1 MMDSVQTARIRISPA
16 TCTVRNVGIH
26 HSAHPVIPGVFRE
39 DKSPDNECQ
48 PVRTV
53 RMFRVELKSVT
64 RRGNRVRSIYYVKDS
79 HILAARDA
87 AVRTAG
93 KRGLREIRV
102 VKVTDPLLQ
111 A

>member
-1 MMDSVQTARIRISPA
+1 MMSLLLTGLIRPPVYTELFQPTDSDNLFRPAVLDALRGQTEPENK
-16 TCTVRNVGIH
+16 T
-26 HSAHPVIPGVFRE
+26 PVVHTFRL
-39 DKSPDNECQ
+39 
-48 PVRTV
+48 
-53 RMFRVELKSVT
+53 FRVELKSVT

>member
-1 MMDSVQTARIRISPA
+1 MSLLLTGLIRPPVYTELFQPTDSESLFRPAVLDALRGQTEPENK
-16 TCTVRNVGIH
+16 T
-26 HSAHPVIPGVFRE
+26 PVVHTFRL
-39 DKSPDNECQ
+39 
-48 PVRTV
+48 
-53 RMFRVELKSVT
+53 FRVELKSVT

-102 VKVTDPLLQ
+102 MKVTDPLLQ